1 MTEFITVNGQSIDIE
16 DALAWQGIAGN
27 TELRDNIVAMAAV
40 IQHCSNNGITANA
53 AEIQSFLDEFR
64 YADEMENA
72 EEFSAW
78 LKENG
83 FTNEALQAFCEV
95 GVLRNKM
102 RSSITDDQVSEHF
115 SQNKSSYDMAELYR
129 IDVENED
136 LANEIHTQLEDE
148 EAGFMELA
156 LTHSVDETGRKGGY
170 LGDLRRNDIDGEI
183 EASVF
188 SSSEGDILGPFKDE
202 DEGVFSIFRV
212 GRLILAE
219 HEMLLEAIR
228 DELFENLLKDLSSK
242 AEVKE
247 TLRLSNSVPG

>member
-1 MTEFITVNGQSIDIE
+1 MTEFITVNGQAIDIE
-16 DALAWQGIAGN
+16 DALAWQGIAGK
-27 TELRDNIVAMAAV
+27 TELRDNIVSMAAV
-40 IQHCSNNGITANA
+40 IQHCGNNGITANS

-64 YADEMENA
+64 YSIEMENA

-83 FTNEALQAFCEV
+83 FSSEALQAFCEV
-95 GVLRNKM
+95 GVLRNKI
-102 RSSITDDQVSEHF
+102 RSSITDEQVSEHF
-115 SQNKSSYDMAELYR
+115 SQNKSSYDMVELYR

-136 LANEIHTQLEDE
+136 LANEIHTQVKDE

-156 LTHSVDETGRKGGY
+156 LTHSVDETGRQGGY
-170 LGDLRRNDIDGEI
+170 LGELRRSDVDGEI

-188 SSSEGDILGPFKDE
+188 SGSEGDILGPFKDE

-212 GRLILAE
+212 GRLIFAE
-219 HEMLLEAIR
+219 YEIVAEAIR

>member
-83 FTNEALQAFCEV
+83 FTNEALQA
-95 GVLRNKM
+95 
-102 RSSITDDQVSEHF
+102 
-115 SQNKSSYDMAELYR
+115 
-129 IDVENED
+129 
-136 LANEIHTQLEDE
+136 
-148 EAGFMELA
+148 
-156 LTHSVDETGRKGGY
+156 
-170 LGDLRRNDIDGEI
+170 
-183 EASVF
+183 
-188 SSSEGDILGPFKDE
+188 
-202 DEGVFSIFRV
+202 RV
-212 GRLILAE
+212 GREVAELCSTFPIYPARLA
-219 HEMLLEAIR
+219 AAR
-228 DELFENLLKDLSSK
+228 D
-242 AEVKE
+242 A
-247 TLRLSNSVPG
+247 LR

>member
-1 MTEFITVNGQSIDIE
+1 MTEFITVNGQAIDIE
-16 DALAWQGIAGN
+16 DALAWQGIAGK
-27 TELRDNIVAMAAV
+27 TELRDNIVSMAAV
-40 IQHCSNNGITANA
+40 IQHCGNNGITANST
-53 AEIQSFLDEFR
+53 EIQSFLDEFR
-64 YADEMENA
+64 YSIEMENA

-115 SQNKSSYDMAELYR
+115 SQNKSSYDIAELYR

-136 LANEIHTQLEDE
+136 LANEIHTQLENE

-170 LGDLRRNDIDGEI
+170 LGDLRRSDVDGEI

-188 SSSEGDILGPFKDE
+188 SGSEGDILGPFKDE
-202 DEGVFSIFRV
+202 DCFTIYKV
-212 GRLILAE
+212 GRLSPAE
-219 HEMLLEAIR
+219 LEVVGEAIR
-228 DELFENLLKDLSSK
+228 DELFEGLLEDLSSK

-247 TLRLSNSVPG
+247 TLRLSNVAAA